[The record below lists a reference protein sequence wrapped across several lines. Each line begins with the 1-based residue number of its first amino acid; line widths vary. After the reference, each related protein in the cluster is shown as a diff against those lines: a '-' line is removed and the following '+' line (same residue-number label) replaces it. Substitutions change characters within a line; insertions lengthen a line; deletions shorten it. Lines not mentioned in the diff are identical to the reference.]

1 MNLYFKNIGMI
12 NEASLDINKLT
23 IIAGQNDSGKSTV
36 VKVLY
41 SITHN
46 ILDFE
51 KISRFTKRVVIA
63 NNLKEIIKTLVLNKL
78 WKEEIYGDNYD
89 VLNEES
95 IMGRNTDYDKL
106 LGIKNII
113 QELWSGNTN
122 IFNELKHSIIHKW
135 KSNDASIFIEEIDR
149 LMNPALYN

>member
-63 NNLKEIIKTLVLNKL
+63 NNLKEIIKTL
-78 WKEEIYGDNYD
+78 DC
-89 VLNEES
+89 
-95 IMGRNTDYDKL
+95 
-106 LGIKNII
+106 
-113 QELWSGNTN
+113 Q
-122 IFNELKHSIIHKW
+122 H
-135 KSNDASIFIEEIDR
+135 
-149 LMNPALYN
+149 